1 MSTINTI
8 NKEFLSFFK
17 DHKID
22 LKSRFLIGVSGGN
35 DSMAV
40 LNLAVESKL
49 EVSVAHINY
58 QLRDE
63 ESERDYKI
71 VEEYCKINNLN
82 FYYKKVKLDSLKNL
96 QNKAREIRYKYYNEI
111 ISQENLDY
119 IITGHHQND
128 DHETFLLN
136 TIKGGGIKG
145 LKGIPEKNG
154 IILRPAL
161 QFTKSR
167 LLEYVQHHKIKIGI
181 DSSNLVSKYE
191 RNYLRNEVFNKISSK
206 FPDFE
211 KGFTNSIQFLKKDYL
226 LLNELVQKV
235 INPQIEERRNY
246 LIINFDNSIPKQAWY
261 HFFKRFGFNF
271 SQVNNWVVNNSQSGK
286 HIESLTHKL
295 SVDRNKWILSKRN
308 FKKLNNEIF
317 EVFKNQK
324 IKTPILLEGHL
335 TEKCVYEK
343 SKKVEY
349 FDYSNL
355 VFPLKLRKWK
365 SGDRIQPLGM
375 KGNKKVSDIL
385 IDQKISMLEKDNI
398 YVLFSNNDIIWIV
411 GIIISEKYK
420 IDKSSKT
427 FYKFNTE

>member
-22 LKSRFLIGVSGGN
+22 LKSQFLIGVSGGN

-40 LNLAVESKL
+40 LNLAIESKL
-49 EVSVAHINY
+49 KVSVAHVNY
-58 QLRDE
+58 QLRNE

-71 VEEYCKINNLN
+71 IKEYCKINNLN
-82 FYYKKVKLDSLKNL
+82 FYYKKVKIDNLKNL
-96 QNKAREIRYKYYNEI
+96 QNKAREIRYQYYNEI

-136 TIKGGGIKG
+136 TIKGSGIKG
-145 LKGIPEKNG
+145 LKGIPAKNG

-167 LLEYVQHHKIKIGI
+167 LLEYIQHHKIKIGI

-226 LLNELVQKV
+226 LNELVQKV
-235 INPQIEERRNY
+235 ISPQIEERRNY

-261 HFFKRFGFNF
+261 HFFKKFGFNF
-271 SQVNNWVVNNSQSGK
+271 SQVNNWVANNSQSGK

-308 FKKLNNEIF
+308 FKKVSDEVF

-324 IKTPILLEGHL
+324 IKTPILLDGHL

-355 VFPLKLRKWK
+355 FFPLKLRKWK
-365 SGDRIQPLGM
+365 SGDRIKPLGM

-385 IDQKISMLEKDNI
+385 IDQKISMLEKNNI
-398 YVLFSNNDIIWIV
+398 YVLLSNNDIIWIV

>member
-17 DHKID
+17 DYKID
-22 LKSRFLIGVSGGN
+22 LKSQFLIGVSGGN

-40 LNLAVESKL
+40 LNLAVKSKL
-49 EVSVAHINY
+49 KVSVAHVNY
-58 QLRDE
+58 QLRNE

-71 VEEYCKINNLN
+71 VKEYCKINNLKI
-82 FYYKKVKLDSLKNL
+82 YYKKVKLDSLKNL
-96 QNKAREIRYKYYNEI
+96 QNVAREIRYQYYNEI
-111 ISQENLDY
+111 TSQENLDY

-136 TIKGGGIKG
+136 TIKGSGIKG
-145 LKGIPEKNG
+145 LKGIPKKNG

-235 INPQIEERRNY
+235 ISPQIEERRNY

-308 FKKLNNEIF
+308 FKKLSDEVF
-317 EVFKNQK
+317 EVFKNQE
-324 IKTPILLEGHL
+324 IKTPILLKGHL
-335 TEKCVYEK
+335 TEKCVYKK

-355 VFPLKLRKWK
+355 FFPLKLRKWK
-365 SGDRIQPLGM
+365 SGDRIKPLGM

-385 IDQKISMLEKDNI
+385 IDQKIPMLEKDNI
-398 YVLFSNNDIIWIV
+398 YVLLSNNDIIWII
-411 GIIISEKYK
+411 GTIINEKYK
-420 IDKSSKT
+420 IDKSSKI
-427 FYKFNTE
+427 FYKFNTD